1 MNSSGG
7 YTVYVT
13 ENVQGRD
20 LPALDAQD
28 RTRARA
34 KMATLSVQ
42 PKRHPT
48 LRGAL
53 AGLRSVRA
61 GQLRIIFAVDD
72 ERRSVTVVAIGRRRA
87 HERGDNYANAARRFD
102 RADRPDRAPKDRRDG
117 DA

>member
-1 MNSSGG
+1 MSSSGG

-13 ENVQGRD
+13 ENVQRRD
-20 LPALDAQD
+20 LPALDAPD
-28 RTRARA
+28 RARARA

-53 AGLRSVRA
+53 ARLRSVRA

-72 ERRSVTVVAIGRRRA
+72 ERRTVTVIAIGRRRA
-87 HERGDNYANAARRFD
+87 RERGDIYTNTARRLD
-102 RADRPDRAPKDRRDG
+102 RADRPGRAPMGRRDG